1 MKKSYS
7 PNKISSYFL
16 FEWVPVALV
25 TISGIIYN
33 VGLLATP
40 YFEGRLTQTL
50 SDILNGN
57 DEWKRMA
64 ILASI
69 YLAIVLFVQFNR
81 FLKRFFVR
89 RFANNVNRRMKGILY
104 ANMLSETRLSLE
116 KEGNGELMTKAISD
130 VDDCSE
136 GMRKFVTEIFDTG
149 ISFISF
155 AVMLFIYDWRLAFI
169 SLAFTP
175 FAYLCAYLMKKPI
188 QKAGKEYKQAS
199 SSLNE
204 ATLDRAENAL
214 TYRIYGVE
222 KVREDKYEETLTNYE
237 KKSIRSNVWQTALSP
252 LYLASTTIG
261 VFFILYFGGKNVL
274 HEGWQVWDIAA
285 LTTFL
290 SCFAKLSLRS
300 SKVAKLFN
308 SVQKAEVSWK
318 RIKPLMKTPK
328 ETTTLDI
335 SKPGSLEITNLGFA
349 YENNLIFDGLSLF
362 CKPGDIIGITGPIAG
377 GKSTFGKAFLLEK
390 PYMGSILFNGRELS
404 SFSPKE
410 ISETI
415 GYLGHDPELI
425 SDSIKHNII
434 FDEDKNVDEY
444 LDMVSLTNEVN
455 SMEEKEDTLIG
466 NNGVRLSGGQQQRVA
481 LARTLA
487 HPRPIIILD
496 DPFSALDRKT
506 EDEIFARLK
515 EYGKDKIIFLI
526 SHRLY
531 HFNETTKVIY
541 MKRGGIHIGKHEKL
555 LMEVP
560 EYAALYENQI
570 EGKNNEEKK

>member
-1 MKKSYS
+1 MKKSFN

-16 FEWVPVALV
+16 LEWIPLSLV

-57 DEWKRMA
+57 EEWKTMV
-64 ILASI
+64 ILVSI
-69 YLAIVLFVQFNR
+69 YLTIVLFVQFNR

-89 RFANNVNRRMKGILY
+89 RFANNVNRRMKGVLY
-104 ANMLSETRLSLE
+104 ANMLGETRLSLE

-188 QKAGKEYKQAS
+188 QRAGKEHKQAS

-335 SKPGSLEITNLGFA
+335 AKSGSLEITNLGFA
-349 YENNLIFDGLSLF
+349 YENNLIFDGLSLS
-362 CKPGDIIGITGPIAG
+362 CKPGDIIGVTGPIAG
-377 GKSTFGKAFLLEK
+377 GKSTFGKAFLLEN

-444 LDMVSLTNEVN
+444 LDTVSLTNEVN
-455 SMEEKEDTLIG
+455 SMEEKENTLIG

-555 LMEVP
+555 LIEIP
-560 EYAALYENQI
+560 EYSALYESQI

>member
-1 MKKSYS
+1 MKKSFN
-7 PNKISSYFL
+7 PNIISSYFL
-16 FEWVPVALV
+16 LEWIPLSLV

-57 DEWKRMA
+57 DEWKTMA
-64 ILASI
+64 ILVSI
-69 YLAIVLFVQFNR
+69 YLTIVLFVQFNR

-130 VDDCSE
+130 VDDCAE

-188 QKAGKEYKQAS
+188 QRTGKEYKQAS

-204 ATLDRAENAL
+204 VTLDRAENAL

-328 ETTTLDI
+328 ETTTLNI
-335 SKPGSLEITNLGFA
+335 AKPGSLEIINLGFA
-349 YENNLIFDGLSLF
+349 YENNLIFDGLSLS
-362 CKPGDIIGITGPIAG
+362 CKPGDIIGVTGPIAG
-377 GKSTFGKAFLLEK
+377 GKSTFGKAFLLEN
-390 PYMGSILFNGRELS
+390 PYMGSILFNGKELS

-410 ISETI
+410 ISEII

-434 FDEDKNVDEY
+434 FDEDKNADEY

-455 SMEEKEDTLIG
+455 SMEEKENTLIG

-555 LMEVP
+555 LIEIP
-560 EYAALYENQI
+560 EYSALYESQI

>member
-1 MKKSYS
+1 MKKSFN
-7 PNKISSYFL
+7 PNIISSYFL
-16 FEWVPVALV
+16 LEWIPLSLV

-57 DEWKRMA
+57 EEWKTMV
-64 ILASI
+64 ILVSI

-188 QKAGKEYKQAS
+188 QRAGKEYKQAS

-274 HEGWQVWDIAA
+274 QEGWQVWDIAA

-328 ETTTLDI
+328 ETTTLNI
-335 SKPGSLEITNLGFA
+335 AKPGSLEIINLGFA
-349 YENNLIFDGLSLF
+349 YENNLIFDGLSLS
-362 CKPGDIIGITGPIAG
+362 CKPGDIIGVTGPIAG
-377 GKSTFGKAFLLEK
+377 GKSTFGKAFLLEN
-390 PYMGSILFNGRELS
+390 PYMGSILFNGKELS

-410 ISETI
+410 ISEII

-434 FDEDKNVDEY
+434 FDEDKNADEY

-455 SMEEKEDTLIG
+455 SMEEKENTLIG

-481 LARTLA
+481 LARTLV

-555 LMEVP
+555 LIEIP
-560 EYAALYENQI
+560 EYAALYESQI